1 MFKNKLKIVVAYEN
15 RSLAHAVK
23 SIIEEKEEVEKVELA
38 FDGQDVIIKIMD
50 LEPDIVFIDNEMPK
64 RTGLEVIE
72 AVEYYPCIEKKPR
85 FVLISADIDLELI
98 RKAQEF
104 NFYIEYKPVDYEEIS
119 KYIKNFEPI
128 EIDYEEIKKKRK
140 EENEIIRRNIK
151 NYRLKE

>member
-23 SIIEEKEEVEKVELA
+23 SIIEENEEVEKVELA
-38 FDGQDVIIKIMD
+38 FDGQDVIIKIMN

-72 AVEYYPCIEKKPR
+72 AVENYPCIEKKPR
-85 FVLISADIDLELI
+85 FVLISADIDVELI
-98 RKAQEF
+98 RKTQEF
-104 NFYIEYKPVDYEEIS
+104 DFYIEYKSVDYGKIS

-128 EIDYEEIKKKRK
+128 EIDYEEIKKKSK
-140 EENEIIRRNIK
+140 EDDEIIRRDIK
-151 NYRLKE
+151 NYRLRE